1 MVGHLPAR
9 SRPLY
14 SRPVSR
20 PQASL
25 LLAPRTTEP
34 ALEGRS
40 SEHARA
46 IRRVQEE
53 PRRPAKDI
61 KRRGLSERR
70 PAVVALV
77 RTSASGPSF
86 ILSSH
91 SQWCCRPIWWP
102 IAKPIPAHSR
112 NFWDLC
118 FIKVQRGPLLCRR
131 KKSRHQ
137 MPTWSPA
144 AKALVAAARALAG
157 TFVRWES
164 SGEGSNCRCTSLA
177 SKAPIAAALTISDS
191 DSDFEVRFALN
202 RSAWSALIVVLDRI
216 TPATARAQWRCAKH
230 LGIRQKTRRVPV

>member
-1 MVGHLPAR
+1 MQLGRLNSLEPASARLPGGLSGKTQWRRAYRRLWPKSRPSPGTLPRALPIAPNPLGRHHRLGHLMVGHLPAR

-70 PAVVALV
+70 PAVVALK

-91 SQWCCRPIWWP
+91 GQWCCFPDFP
-102 IAKPIPAHSR
+102 MVAHVR
-112 NFWDLC
+112 NF
-118 FIKVQRGPLLCRR
+118 FK
-131 KKSRHQ
+131 
-137 MPTWSPA
+137 
-144 AKALVAAARALAG
+144 
-157 TFVRWES
+157 
-164 SGEGSNCRCTSLA
+164 
-177 SKAPIAAALTISDS
+177 
-191 DSDFEVRFALN
+191 
-202 RSAWSALIVVLDRI
+202 
-216 TPATARAQWRCAKH
+216 
-230 LGIRQKTRRVPV
+230 